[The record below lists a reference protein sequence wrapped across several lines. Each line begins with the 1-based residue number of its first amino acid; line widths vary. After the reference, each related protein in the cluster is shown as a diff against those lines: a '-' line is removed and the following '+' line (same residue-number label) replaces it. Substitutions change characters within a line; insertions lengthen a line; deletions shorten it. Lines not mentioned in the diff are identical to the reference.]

1 MTPEKIDPPA
11 APLAAPE
18 TAVPGAVTPQETTP
32 ATDATPSTEAT
43 PTTEATPAD
52 AVTADATPEPP
63 IEDEIALPEY
73 RPALDHVA
81 LDTLFRTARTH
92 NGFTAEP
99 VTDDELR
106 ELYDL
111 LKMGPTS
118 ANCSPARFLFLRT
131 EGAKLKLKPALS
143 AGNTA
148 KTMKAPVTVIV
159 AYDPKFYDYLPR
171 LFPHA
176 DARSWFA
183 NNADL
188 AEETAFRNS
197 TLQGAYLILAA
208 RALGLDAGPMS
219 GFDRT
224 KVDELFLEDRGW
236 KSNFL
241 INLGHG
247 NDEGLFERSPRLY
260 FDEATILL

>member
-1 MTPEKIDPPA
+1 MTPEETAPPAVPA
-11 APLAAPE
+11 APVGAAAP
-18 TAVPGAVTPQETTP
+18 
-32 ATDATPSTEAT
+32 DAPHHPAT
-43 PTTEATPAD
+43 PTPEPASAEHAAPADPPLPAD
-52 AVTADATPEPP
+52 AATPEAPVEEVAAVAEP
-63 IEDEIALPEY
+63 
-73 RPALDHVA
+73 RSALDHLA

-92 NGFTAEP
+92 NGFTDVP

-219 GFDRT
+219 GFDRN
-224 KVDELFLEDRGW
+224 KVDELFLDDRGW

-247 NDEGLFERSPRLY
+247 NEDALFERSPRLY

>member
-1 MTPEKIDPPA
+1 MTPEETVPPA
-11 APLAAPE
+11 ATAEAAAPLPE
-18 TAVPGAVTPQETTP
+18 AAPVEAAVPE
-32 ATDATPSTEAT
+32 SE
-43 PTTEATPAD
+43 
-52 AVTADATPEPP
+52 P
-63 IEDEIALPEY
+63 IEAEAEPVAEPDY

-92 NGFTAEP
+92 NGFTDQE
-99 VTDDELR
+99 VTDDELQ

-118 ANCSPARFLFLRT
+118 ANSSPARFLFLRT

-143 AGNTA
+143 AGNTE
-148 KTMKAPVTVIV
+148 KTMKAPVTVVV

-176 DARSWFA
+176 DARAWFA
-183 NNADL
+183 NNDDL

-224 KVDELFLEDRGW
+224 KVDELFLTDRGW

-247 NDEGLFERSPRLY
+247 NKDGLFDRSPRLY